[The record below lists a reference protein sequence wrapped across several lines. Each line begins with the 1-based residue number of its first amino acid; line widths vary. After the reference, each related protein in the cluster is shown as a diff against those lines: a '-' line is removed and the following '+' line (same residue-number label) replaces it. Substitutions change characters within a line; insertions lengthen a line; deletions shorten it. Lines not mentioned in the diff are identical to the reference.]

1 VTETLLDLFRHNLWA
16 NEKII
21 DYCRSQPEELLD
33 KSVGGTYGTP
43 RATLIH
49 LVAAEEWYVFR
60 LTGKKFEDLL
70 SQDEPFP
77 EPFPGFNDLERRAK
91 RSGEAVIEAARS
103 ITNAQMYR
111 TFPDEEGKVWEVR
124 KPLVLVQV
132 INHATEHRAQIVT
145 TLSALGAE
153 PIELDVWRWGP
164 ESGAMTEVTPGA

>member
-1 VTETLLDLFRHNLWA
+1 VTEPLVDFFRHNKWG
-16 NEKII
+16 NEQIVE
-21 DYCRSQPEELLD
+21 YCRKQPDELLD
-33 KSVGGTYGTP
+33 KSVAGTYGTP

-49 LVAAEEWYVFR
+49 LVAVEEWYVFR

-77 EPFPGFNDLERRAK
+77 DAFPGFDDLKRRAK
-91 RSGEAVIEAARS
+91 RSGEAVIEAAR
-103 ITNAQMYR
+103 TTTHAQTYR
-111 TFPDEEGKVWEVR
+111 TFPDEEGKVWEVS

-153 PIELDVWRWGP
+153 PIELDGWRWGP
-164 ESGAMTEVTPGA
+164 GAGAMTDVS

>member
-1 VTETLLDLFRHNLWA
+1 VTQPLVDFFRHNKWA
-16 NEKII
+16 NQQIV

-60 LTGKKFEDLL
+60 LTGMKFEDLL
-70 SQDEPFP
+70 DQEEPFVH
-77 EPFPGFNDLERRAK
+77 PFPGFDDLKRRAK
-91 RSGEAVIEAARS
+91 RSGEAVIEAAQ
-103 ITNAQMYR
+103 TTTYDQTYR
-111 TFPDEEGKVWEVR
+111 TFPDDEGKIWEVK
-124 KPLVLVQV
+124 KPLVLVQA